1 MKKIIL
7 SILFIATALISARAQ
22 FSLFATVNA
31 KAGILKGTSFKRF
44 ADSYN
49 IANPDNETKLKNFG
63 LAYGYS
69 ITGDM
74 FFNDASLYMGY
85 YQHRM
90 MANTESKINKYYT
103 RVFHVV
109 QKSYGGDFGFGA
121 SEDGQAFAVFMGIY
135 FATSN
140 LKSGLTYRDG
150 YTSYGSDAIL
160 NGIFHSFSFSG
171 SLGAKYIA
179 CSGPIGVSAAIRWSP
194 LFGASEYF
202 DFGRD
207 ANQIGEDWK
216 AYTSVPSY
224 NYSGKFL
231 TSAAQS
237 FSIDLGLAIHI
248 NKD

>member
-1 MKKIIL
+1 MKKIFL
-7 SILFIATALISARAQ
+7 SILFLSTALTSIRAQ
-22 FSLFATVNA
+22 YSLFATVNA
-31 KAGILKGTSFKRF
+31 KAGILQGTSFKRF

-49 IANPDNETKLKNFG
+49 LTNPDNETKLKNFG

-69 ITGDM
+69 ITGDL
-74 FFNDASLYMGY
+74 FFDDASIYMGY
-85 YQHRM
+85 YQHRL
-90 MANTESKINKYYT
+90 MANTDSKINKYYT
-103 RVFHVV
+103 RVFNMV
-109 QKSYGGDFGFGA
+109 QKSYGGDFGFGK

-140 LKSGLTYRDG
+140 LKAGLTYRDG

-160 NGIFHSFSFSG
+160 NGIFHSFAFSG

-179 CSGPIGVSAAIRWSP
+179 CAGPIGISAAIRWSP
-194 LFGASEYF
+194 LFGASEYY

-216 AYTSVPSY
+216 AYTAVASY
-224 NYSGKFL
+224 NYSGKYL

-237 FSIDLGLAIHI
+237 FTIDLGLAIHF

>member
-1 MKKIIL
+1 MKKIFL
-7 SILFIATALISARAQ
+7 SILILITAFSSIRAQ
-22 FSLFATVNA
+22 YSLFATVNA
-31 KAGILKGTSFKRF
+31 KAGTLRGSSFKRF
-44 ADSYN
+44 AESYN

-69 ITGDM
+69 ITGDL

-85 YQHRM
+85 YQHRL
-90 MANTESKINKYYT
+90 MANTDSKINNYYS
-103 RVFHVV
+103 RVFHMI
-109 QKSYGGDFGFGA
+109 QKSYGGDFGFGK

-140 LKSGLTYRDG
+140 LKAGLTYRDG

-160 NGIFHSFSFSG
+160 NGIFYSYSFSG

-179 CSGPIGVSAAIRWSP
+179 CAGPIGISAAIRWSP

-216 AYTSVPSY
+216 AYISVASY
-224 NYSGKFL
+224 DYTGKYL
-231 TSAAQS
+231 TSAAQT
-237 FSIDLGLAIHI
+237 FTIDLGLAIHI